1 MFESRHSDY
10 LKEAE
15 KSHFQG
21 QYLEG
26 AIFLWNLDLCR
37 VYVEFMS
44 GLCIIHAGFMY
55 NPCGIFVQ
63 PSFDFFLQQ
72 NFVCDIMEKKQKDLN

>member
-26 AIFLWNLDLCR
+26 AIFFVGFR
-37 VYVEFMS
+37 FMP

-55 NPCGIFVQ
+55 NPCRIFVQ

-72 NFVCDIMEKKQKDLN
+72 NFVCDIMEKKQNTKFQGNAL

>member
-26 AIFLWNLDLCR
+26 AIFLWDLCR
-37 VYVEFMS
+37 
-44 GLCIIHAGFMY
+44 
-55 NPCGIFVQ
+55 IFVYS
-63 PSFDFFLQQ
+63 SFDFFLQQ
-72 NFVCDIMEKKQKDLN
+72 NFVCDIMEKKQNTKFQGNVL

>member
-1 MFESRHSDY
+1 MFDIKRCVAQLGRALRSGRRGRVFESRHSDY

-26 AIFLWNLDLCR
+26 AIFLWDLDLCR

-44 GLCIIHAGFMY
+44 GLCRIHAGF
-55 NPCGIFVQ
+55 I
-63 PSFDFFLQQ
+63 
-72 NFVCDIMEKKQKDLN
+72 

>member
-26 AIFLWNLDLCR
+26 AIFFVEFMQDLCR
-37 VYVEFMS
+37 IFMK
-44 GLCIIHAGFMY
+44 FMQDS
-55 NPCGIFVQ
+55 CGIFVQ

-72 NFVCDIMEKKQKDLN
+72 NFVCDIMEKKQKDLNCKMP

>member
-26 AIFLWNLDLCR
+26 AIFLWDSCR
-37 VYVEFMS
+37 
-44 GLCIIHAGFMY
+44 
-55 NPCGIFVQ
+55 IFVQ

-72 NFVCDIMEKKQKDLN
+72 NFVCDIMEKKQNTKFQGNAL

>member
-26 AIFLWNLDLCR
+26 AIFLWDLDLCR

-44 GLCIIHAGFMY
+44 GLCIIHVRFLCSRY
-55 NPCGIFVQ
+55 LTFSCSGILYVT
-63 PSFDFFLQQ
+63 
-72 NFVCDIMEKKQKDLN
+72 

>member
-26 AIFLWNLDLCR
+26 AIFLWDLDLCR
-37 VYVEFMS
+37 VYVEFML
-44 GLCIIHAGFMY
+44 GLFRIYAGFLCIRHLTFSCSRILY
-55 NPCGIFVQ
+55 VT
-63 PSFDFFLQQ
+63 
-72 NFVCDIMEKKQKDLN
+72 

>member
-26 AIFLWNLDLCR
+26 AIFFVGFRFMPGLCRIHVGFMYNPCR
-37 VYVEFMS
+37 VYLEFML
-44 GLCIIHAGFMY
+44 GLCIIHAGFLCSCNLTFSCSRILY
-55 NPCGIFVQ
+55 VT
-63 PSFDFFLQQ
+63 
-72 NFVCDIMEKKQKDLN
+72 

>member
-26 AIFLWNLDLCR
+26 AIFLWDLDLCR
-37 VYVEFMS
+37 IYVEFMS
-44 GLCIIHAGFMY
+44 DLCRIHAGFMY
-55 NPCGIFVQ
+55 NPCRVYVEFM
-63 PSFDFFLQQ
+63 SDFC
-72 NFVCDIMEKKQKDLN
+72 VAVI

>member
-26 AIFLWNLDLCR
+26 AIFLWDLDLCR

-44 GLCIIHAGFMY
+44 GLCRIHAGF
-55 NPCGIFVQ
+55 I
-63 PSFDFFLQQ
+63 
-72 NFVCDIMEKKQKDLN
+72 

>member
-26 AIFLWNLDLCR
+26 AIFLWDLDLCR
-37 VYVEFMS
+37 VYVEFML
-44 GLCIIHAGFMY
+44 GLCRIHIGFLCSRHLTFSCSRILY
-55 NPCGIFVQ
+55 VT
-63 PSFDFFLQQ
+63 
-72 NFVCDIMEKKQKDLN
+72 

>member
-26 AIFLWNLDLCR
+26 AIFFVGFRFMPGLCRIHAGFMQNSCR
-37 VYVEFMS
+37 VYVEFML
-44 GLCIIHAGFMY
+44 GLFRIYVGFLCIRNLTFSCSRILY
-55 NPCGIFVQ
+55 VT
-63 PSFDFFLQQ
+63 
-72 NFVCDIMEKKQKDLN
+72 